1 MVLDVDDI
9 ATFPLEAEG
18 PRLEHH
24 AWFPERTNVEAIRV
38 LDPHRLELRVWERGV
53 GETQACGSGA
63 VASAVA
69 AVTSGRCSSPVAVQM
84 PGGQVE
90 VEVDDD
96 LAVELIGTAERLYV
110 AEISASLAARL
121 DAAV

>member
-1 MVLDVDDI
+1 MVIDVDDI
-9 ATFPLEAEG
+9 ATYPLEQEG

-24 AWFPERTNVEAIRV
+24 AWFPERTNVEVIRV

-69 AVTSGRCSSPVAVQM
+69 AVASGRVASPVTVQM
-84 PGGQVE
+84 PGGHVE
-90 VEVDDD
+90 VEVDDA
-96 LAVELIGTAERLYV
+96 LGVELIGTAERLYG
-110 AEISASLAARL
+110 AELDPSLLARLAAV
-121 DAAV
+121 A